1 MFISF
6 YTQWLE
12 EEFLPYLD
20 KWEKS
25 VEGRQDCSDADK
37 KRMLLSAETRLGLR
51 MTGMFLALVISHYSL
66 FIASES
72 H

>member
-20 KWEKS
+20 KWENS

-66 FIASES
+66 FITRI